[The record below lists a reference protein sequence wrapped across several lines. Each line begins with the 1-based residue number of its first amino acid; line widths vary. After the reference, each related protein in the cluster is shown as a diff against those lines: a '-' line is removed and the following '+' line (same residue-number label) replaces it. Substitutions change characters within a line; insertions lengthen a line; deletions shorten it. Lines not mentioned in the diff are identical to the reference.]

1 MMNKEELGELVEHI
15 LDYELNDDPDKE
27 EIMHLLLDS
36 KITKDINKR
45 HKESHGLGDRLSDG
59 LAKVAGSWG
68 FILSFSFILIVWI
81 TGNAILLSKA
91 FDPYPFILLNLVLS
105 SLAAL
110 QAPIIMMS
118 QNRQEKK
125 DRLRSENDYRVN
137 LKSEMISEDMHH
149 KLGQIIE
156 NQEQIITKLQTLEK

>member
-1 MMNKEELGELVEHI
+1 MNKDEIADIVEHI
-15 LDYELNDDPDKE
+15 LDYEFNDDPDKE

-36 KITKDINKR
+36 KVSRNINKGQ
-45 HKESHGLGDRLSDG
+45 KEGNGFGEKLSDSF
-59 LAKVAGSWG
+59 AKGVGSWG

-118 QNRQEKK
+118 QNRQESK
-125 DRLRSENDYRVN
+125 DRLTSENDYRVN

-149 KLGQIIE
+149 KLVQIIE
-156 NQEQIITKLQTLEK
+156 NQEQIMTRLQSLEK